1 MKKTILITGSNGLLG
16 QKLVDLLSKEEN
28 IQLIATAK
36 GENRLPNLEG
46 YVYQSLDI
54 TDSQQVNEVFAA
66 FKPQIVIH
74 TAAMTNVDT
83 CESDLEGCE
92 SLNVKAVEYL
102 VNACEKQGSFL
113 CHLSTDF
120 IFDGADGPYDEEA
133 TPNPISIYGESKLKA
148 EKIIQASSI
157 RWAIARTVLVFGIV
171 PDMSRTNII
180 LWVKKSLEEGKQIN
194 VVTDQFRT
202 PTLAEDL
209 AMGCWLIA
217 QKEAEG
223 IFNISGEELLTPY
236 EMAIQ
241 TAEYFHLPKELIKPA
256 DSSTFTQPA
265 KRPPRTGF
273 ILDKAKRFL
282 GYQPRSF
289 NEGIALLAKQIQ

>member
-16 QKLVDLLSKEEN
+16 QKLVDLLSKVDH
-28 IQLIATAK
+28 IQLIATAI
-36 GENRLPNLEG
+36 GENRLPNQEG
-46 YVYQSLDI
+46 YIYQSLDI
-54 TDSQQVNEVFAA
+54 TDNQQVNEVFATY
-66 FKPQIVIH
+66 KPQIVIH

-92 SLNVKAVEYL
+92 RLNVKAVEYI
-102 VNACEKQGSFL
+102 VQACEKQGSFL

-133 TPNPISIYGESKLKA
+133 KPNPISIYGESKLKA

-209 AMGCWLIA
+209 AIGCWLIA

-241 TAEYFHLPKELIKPA
+241 TAEFFHLPKELIKPA
-256 DSSTFTQPA
+256 DSSTFSQPA

-273 ILDKAKRFL
+273 ILDKAKRVL

-289 NEGIALLAKQIQ
+289 NEGIALLAKQIE